1 MVEKSANGTDAMR
14 EPDHFEVVFD
24 PIAKT
29 AILVRGQ
36 KFDFLKGPF
45 KDYTEA
51 RRAAMSICRE
61 LGNNNRQNVR
71 PS

>member
-1 MVEKSANGTDAMR
+1 MR
-14 EPDHFEVVFD
+14 EIEPDHFEVVFD

-36 KFDFLKGPF
+36 KFDFLNGPF

-51 RRAAMSICRE
+51 RLAAMTICRE
-61 LGNNNRQNVR
+61 LPDNDRRNVR